1 MKFVE
6 GKDRNQAEFFC
17 IEQDNELRTIELFV
31 KSLKLED
38 FGFTYNT
45 DNIINNGRQS
55 YDPADLLKLYIY
67 GYLNRMR
74 SSRILEKECEHNI
87 EVMWLMK
94 GLAPDHNTISNF
106 RKDNPTQ
113 IRRVFQAT
121 VSLTKNFDLIGGKI
135 LAGDGTKLR
144 AQNSKKNNFTH
155 SKIEKNIAYI
165 DAKLEEHEGLL
176 INADDNAKKEIETKI
191 KTYKSN
197 KTKYE
202 GFKEELD
209 RTGEVQKSTSD
220 PKSRQ
225 MITRNNITEVTY
237 NVQFTV
243 DAEYN
248 IPIDYKVTNQNDS
261 KAMGGMV
268 RRAKTILKSSDF
280 IAVFEKCTKKQKR

>member
-74 SSRILEKECEHNI
+74 SSRILEKECKRNI

-106 RKDNPTQ
+106 RKDNPTH

-121 VSLTKNFDLIGGKI
+121 VSLAKNFDLIGAKYLPEMELNLELKTLKRIISRIQRLKRI
-135 LAGDGTKLR
+135 LHT
-144 AQNSKKNNFTH
+144 
-155 SKIEKNIAYI
+155 
-165 DAKLEEHEGLL
+165 
-176 INADDNAKKEIETKI
+176 
-191 KTYKSN
+191 
-197 KTKYE
+197 
-202 GFKEELD
+202 
-209 RTGEVQKSTSD
+209 
-220 PKSRQ
+220 
-225 MITRNNITEVTY
+225 
-237 NVQFTV
+237 
-243 DAEYN
+243 
-248 IPIDYKVTNQNDS
+248 
-261 KAMGGMV
+261 
-268 RRAKTILKSSDF
+268 
-280 IAVFEKCTKKQKR
+280 